1 MAPARHCQTFEA
13 RGSPRAFF
21 VGAGR
26 QGDQAMDEADE
37 FDISVF
43 CLWPPGG
50 AGADPAVVAERDEPR
65 VRRAVGRLFLEL
77 KSADRPSPVDEF
89 QMLLNDL
96 TAEMRDQFELFRRLR
111 ASAEALIS
119 GEDEAAAKAARAD
132 AKAATD
138 AMALLVRTLEKI
150 DGLQRQIV
158 RDREATELLAEEEGG
173 DAAIRA
179 ELRAIIDAQADARAR
194 RLLQSWTAARDGAAV
209 AARDSPGDPGEPES
223 APGAES

>member
-1 MAPARHCQTFEA
+1 
-13 RGSPRAFF
+13 
-21 VGAGR
+21 
-26 QGDQAMDEADE
+26 MDEADE

-43 CLWPPGG
+43 GAWPPGG
-50 AGADPAVVAERDEPR
+50 AGAEPAAKVAERDAPR

-158 RDREATELLAEEEGG
+158 RDREAAELLAEEEGG
-173 DAAIRA
+173 DATIRA

-194 RLLQSWTAARDGAAV
+194 RLLQSWTAARDGAPAT
-209 AARDSPGDPGEPES
+209 AGERPGDPGEPES
-223 APGAES
+223 APGAESG